1 MDKSS
6 LPFKKQNFI
15 IMLVGI
21 AFITIGFII
30 MANDGEQYGFG
41 FFGLT
46 LGPIVVM
53 LGFIVEFIAIFYKP
67 KTKEWV
73 YLKLWSLVFYKG

>member
-1 MDKSS
+1 MNKSP
-6 LPFKKQNFI
+6 LPFKKQNYI

-21 AFITIGFII
+21 LLITIGFII
-30 MANDGEQYGFG
+30 MANDSEQYGFG

-53 LGFIVEFIAIFYKP
+53 LGFIVEFFAIFYKS
-67 KTKEWV
+67 KSE
-73 YLKLWSLVFYKG
+73 

>member
-1 MDKSS
+1 MNKSP
-6 LPFKKQNFI
+6 LPFKKQNYL

-21 AFITIGFII
+21 LLITVGFII
-30 MANDGEQYGFG
+30 MANDSEQYGFG

-53 LGFIVEFIAIFYKP
+53 LGFIVEFIAIFYKS
-67 KTKEWV
+67 KSE
-73 YLKLWSLVFYKG
+73 

>member
-1 MDKSS
+1 MSNS
-6 LPFKKQNFI
+6 PMPFKKQNYI

-21 AFITIGFII
+21 LLITIGFII

-46 LGPIVVM
+46 LGPITVM
-53 LGFIVEFIAIFYKP
+53 LGFIVEFFAIFYKP
-67 KTKEWV
+67 KSKE
-73 YLKLWSLVFYKG
+73 